1 MALVHRGKERITS
14 MVIVRRTSIT
24 NERLYMV
31 IFRSKVFPRLFHA
44 RQISN
49 VSKCT
54 IADDRAI
61 KLRCCYR
68 RSPYHKSPI
77 ATSLR
82 LCNVSSSC
90 SRYLVSFFFSSD
102 LVRLSVL
109 TSNLDT
115 RYSRQ
120 DGIKARRSVNSWGFD
135 DYFFR
140 QIGFGTRTPVFP
152 IIIFP
157 VD

>member
-54 IADDRAI
+54 IADDRTI

-68 RSPYHKSPI
+68 RSSYHKSPI

-90 SRYLVSFFFSSD
+90 SRCLVSFFFFLFWS
-102 LVRLSVL
+102 R
-109 TSNLDT
+109 TSFHFNVES
-115 RYSRQ
+115 RYEIQ
-120 DGIKARRSVNSWGFD
+120 DGIKARRSVNSWGLD

-140 QIGFGTRTPVFP
+140 QIDFGTRTPVFP